1 MQVAPSEPYGQ
12 SEFDDSVSTYLV
24 ILLIEDD
31 EMRELFG
38 LGVVYGFEKG
48 GYVLPFCEEVE
59 VGEGTGVLIRVFVV
73 GRTKCW
79 QWSS

>member
-12 SEFDDSVSTYLV
+12 LEFDDSVSTYLV

-59 VGEGTGVLIRVFVV
+59 VGEGTGGFDPSFRRRADKMLAVE
-73 GRTKCW
+73 
-79 QWSS
+79 